1 MSSNALGKP
10 DVQKREVMIIDYLRE
25 KPQGAVVSEIHANVS
40 ELLGDTISRQAYD
53 KLLQRLV
60 AAGKL
65 EVVEG
70 EPGARRYMVPPQ
82 LYATS
87 RLTLDEVYE
96 LLPFVN
102 SSESMARAIEAQQY
116 FYENR
121 KTVLRATAEALV
133 EENAVNLFLL
143 WIQTLVEELKASL
156 GSYWWR
162 EEDGPHQGKRVL
174 IDNAFERQVETQ
186 CDTLRAILY
195 QQLSIPPEVL
205 NIPEWDG
212 PRGLRHNADIAIE
225 YDAQELKRLLQV
237 RIFGVGSKQTMLG
250 LVTIDR
256 QKRSVAKQDMVISGS
271 DGSFHAGTV
280 GIRTAQGYIE
290 DDSFVVTFNNGVA
303 YVRSSE
309 RMEKQYGEKKFVHS
323 APLTR
328 QTVDDPAYKGMVL
341 APFMFPMLTDSEY
354 EHMARTAT
362 DVVQMRVDEN
372 VFRGMAR
379 EVVTGTLIPEPQVHI
394 RDGTITPQSR
404 GFNHYYR
411 MDPYGEITRE
421 GIKLLSEI
429 LKRIRSQRRPQI
441 YAGAVKST
449 QIRLFSRLINWYI
462 GRGSKITRGAAIAP
476 EWDDRHA
483 GFIADTDVMSVLL
496 ANLEPPA
503 ERNGFWVSCA
513 VLRQFPS
520 LTEFFAHQV
529 GVRPKWLPVLQRL
542 RNDALKRHEDY
553 GGALPYHAMISE
565 DALEDDPYLHLLES
579 ADFASFYIGHTA
591 GDPAPKL
598 PRYEFLCSLRE
609 LQTDPESSRE
619 IIERNIQQLVTALVT
634 CEFTQDRDH
643 NFLSR
648 TNLTKLI
655 PSVVYRAHE
664 YAKHLGKKL
673 EGEYRSIVIARLIAR
688 RKLQSDGDRGVDIR
702 PISIRRYI
710 ERFVDARRALPPPE
724 RDNEE
729 R

>member
-1 MSSNALGKP
+1 MSSDAFGKP
-10 DVQKREVMIIDYLRE
+10 NVQKREVMIIDYLRE
-25 KPQGAVVSEIHANVS
+25 KPEGAVVSEIHAEVS
-40 ELLGDTISRQAYD
+40 ALLGDTISRQAYD
-53 KLLQRLV
+53 KLLGRLT

-65 EVVEG
+65 EIIEG
-70 EPGARRYMVPPQ
+70 EPGGRRYIVPPQ

-116 FYENR
+116 FYERR
-121 KTVLRATAEALV
+121 KTVLRDTAEALI

-143 WIQTLVEELKASL
+143 WIQTLVAELQAGL
-156 GSYWWR
+156 MSYWWE
-162 EEDGPHQGKRVL
+162 EEDGPHYGQRVL
-174 IDNAFERQVETQ
+174 IDHAFERQLETQ
-186 CDTLRAILY
+186 CNILREILY
-195 QQLSIPPEVL
+195 RHLSIPLQVL
-205 NIPEWDG
+205 KIPEWDG
-212 PRGLRHNADIAIE
+212 PKGLKHNGSFKIT
-225 YDAQELKRLLQV
+225 YDPAELKQYLEV
-237 RIFGVGSKQTMLG
+237 RVFGVGSAQTMLG
-250 LVTIDR
+250 RVTID
-256 QKRSVAKQDMVISGS
+256 QQARSIANQELVISGS

-303 YVRSSE
+303 FVRSSE
-309 RMEKQYGEKKFVHS
+309 RMEKQYGEKKFVYS

-328 QTVDDPAYKGMVL
+328 QTIDDPAYKGMVL
-341 APFMFPMLTDSEY
+341 APFMFPMLTPSEY
-354 EHMARTAT
+354 EHMVRAAT
-362 DVVQMRVDEN
+362 DVVQMRVDEE
-372 VFRGMAR
+372 VFKGTAR
-379 EVVTGTLIPEPQVHI
+379 EVATGTLIPSPRVHI
-394 RDGTITPQSR
+394 RDGTIAPQSR

-421 GIKLLSEI
+421 GIKLLREI
-429 LKRIRSQRRPQI
+429 LQRIRSQRRPQI

-462 GRGSKITRGAAIAP
+462 AHGSKQTRGVAIAP
-476 EWDDRHA
+476 DWDDRHV

-496 ANLEPPA
+496 SNLPPPA
-503 ERNGFWVSCA
+503 DRNGFWVSCV

-520 LTEFFAHQV
+520 LTEFYTHQINQPE
-529 GVRPKWLPVLQRL
+529 GWFGL
-542 RNDALKRHEDY
+542 LKRMRDDVLVRYEEY

-565 DALEDDPYLHLLES
+565 EDLEGDAYLNLLEY
-579 ADFASFYIGHTA
+579 ADFASFYIGHTD

-598 PRYEFLCSLRE
+598 PRYEFLCSLRD
-609 LQTDPESSRE
+609 LQHDPAASQA
-619 IIERNIQQLVTALVT
+619 IIERNVQQLVTALVT
-634 CEFTQDRDH
+634 CQFTQDRDH

-648 TNLTKLI
+648 IRLTKLI

-673 EGEYRSIVIARLIAR
+673 EGEYRSIVIARLVAR
-688 RKLQSDGDRGVDIR
+688 RKLQSDGERGVVIR
-702 PISIRRYI
+702 PISIRHYI
-710 ERFVDARRALPPPE
+710 ERFIDARRALPPPE
-724 RDNEE
+724 RDDED